1 MARGCRPRGRG
12 DFSIQSPG
20 AELGPR
26 SEQGPESPAGA
37 ELGGSVPGS
46 SPGVPA
52 ACRTSRASERSPGGD
67 KQEDEGQEG
76 STLPCRGWEASARSP
91 APNPCW
97 NNTWRG
103 RERSNPAAPAS
114 PLEAVPPPAPKITPR
129 HVGPRRHPPGA
140 FWSVVPGKA
149 APGGAEGIFS
159 TSRRRSAAASGERS
173 QHPADSQLLSAGPA
187 ARGWLP
193 PLSPT
198 SPSPRGPT
206 QGVVLH
212 PHKGPGLVPRAAPQP
227 PAVPALAAPQEVKPP
242 GTCSPSAHPTTPP
255 WSFWGENGEKHAAVA
270 LPSTW
275 GNSCHQDVAWPRH
288 SQRGHG
294 AGRGDVTPGMPPAP
308 VPRPPQAHRPRRGS
322 HSPPPPVST
331 GTVFNKQRG
340 IF

>member
-1 MARGCRPRGRG
+1 MDGEISPSRAPVPSWDLALSRDPSPQRVPSLGDLCQGAPRGSLLPAAPQGLPRG
-12 DFSIQSPG
+12 HP
-20 AELGPR
+20 LGTSR
-26 SEQGPESPAGA
+26 RTRARRAAHCPAGA
-37 ELGGSVPGS
+37 GRPQLALQLQIQHLEGTGKTKPRCS
-46 SPGVPA
+46 GVSFGA
-52 ACRTSRASERSPGGD
+52 
-67 KQEDEGQEG
+67 
-76 STLPCRGWEASARSP
+76 
-91 APNPCW
+91 
-97 NNTWRG
+97 
-103 RERSNPAAPAS
+103 
-114 PLEAVPPPAPKITPR
+114 PPPPKITPR
-129 HVGPRRHPPGA
+129 HVGHRRHPPGA

-212 PHKGPGLVPRAAPQP
+212 HHKGPGLFPRAAPQP
-227 PAVPALAAPQEVKPP
+227 PAVTARAAPQGVKPP
-242 GTCSPSAHPTTPP
+242 GTCSPSAHPKTPL
-255 WSFWGENGEKHAAVA
+255 WSFWGEDGEKHAAVA
-270 LPSTW
+270 LPSSR
-275 GNSCHQDVAWPRH
+275 GNSCHQDVAWPRRR
-288 SQRGHG
+288 QRGHG
-294 AGRGDVTPGMPPAP
+294 AGRGDVTLGMPPAP